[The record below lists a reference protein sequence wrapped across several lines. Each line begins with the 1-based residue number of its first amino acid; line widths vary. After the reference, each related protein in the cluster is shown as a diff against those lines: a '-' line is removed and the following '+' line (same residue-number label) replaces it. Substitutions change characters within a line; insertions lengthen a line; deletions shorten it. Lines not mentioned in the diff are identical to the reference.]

1 MACSQHS
8 QKIDMK
14 IHVKESEKCLQV
26 VWKDFPTKKIIQY
39 LKIMDKK
46 KQCGLG
52 KETRDVVV
60 RKRGEN
66 SAMWCVGDQVKAQ
79 QGSVMESCGATSFL
93 AIQGP

>member
-1 MACSQHS
+1 
-8 QKIDMK
+8 MK

-26 VWKDFPTKKIIQY
+26 VWKDFPTKKIILSQNHGQ
-39 LKIMDKK
+39 KK